1 MSDLDSEGRKEN
13 MTYLVVDDERM
24 SLELLKAELGSVVE
38 GETIVGFQDPEEA
51 YSYAKEHPCD
61 VAFLDIEMTH
71 INGIMLAKMLKELN
85 PKINII
91 FVTAYNNYGMEA
103 FSLHASGYV
112 LKPVTAEAIKKELS
126 EIRYPQETP
135 KDEKRIRAVT
145 FGQFDLLLD
154 GQPVHFGRAK
164 SKELLAYLIHKKGG
178 GLTRK
183 ELAAAIFE
191 DAEYSRNVQDY
202 VSKIVRE
209 LESSL
214 KKAGI
219 EDLLVHDHNR
229 YAVNTDLFSCDAYE
243 FDNNDPAAVS
253 AYRGEYMVQYSW
265 AEGAWYDRWFDDD
278 DD

>member
-1 MSDLDSEGRKEN
+1 
-13 MTYLVVDDERM
+13 MTYLCVDDEKM
-24 SLELLKAELGSVVE
+24 SLELLKAELSSVVE

-51 YSYAKEHPCD
+51 YNYAKEHPID

-71 INGIMLAKMLKELN
+71 INGIMLGKMLKQLN
-85 PKINII
+85 PQINLI
-91 FVTAYNNYGMEA
+91 FVTAYSSYGMEA

-112 LKPVTAEAIKKELS
+112 LKPATAEAIKRELE
-126 EIRYPQETP
+126 EIRYPQQQI
-135 KDEKRIRAVT
+135 KSEKRIRAVT

-154 GQPVHFGRAK
+154 GEPVHFGRAK

-183 ELAAAIFE
+183 EIAAAIFE

-209 LESSL
+209 LEASL

-219 EDLLVHDHNR
+219 SELLVHDHNR
-229 YAVNTDLFSCDAYE
+229 YAVNTDLFTCDAYE
-243 FDNNDPAAVS
+243 FDNNDPTAVN

-265 AEGAWYDRWFDDD
+265 AEGAWYDRWFDEDD
-278 DD
+278 

>member
-1 MSDLDSEGRKEN
+1 MSDLDSEGRSES
-13 MTYLVVDDERM
+13 MTYLCVDDEKM
-24 SLELLKAELGSVVE
+24 SLELLKAELSSVVE

-51 YSYAKEHPCD
+51 YNYAKEHPID

-71 INGIMLAKMLKELN
+71 ISGIMLGKMLKQLN
-85 PKINII
+85 PQINLI
-91 FVTAYNNYGMEA
+91 FVTAYSSYGMEA

-112 LKPVTAEAIKKELS
+112 LKPATAEAIKRELE
-126 EIRYPQETP
+126 EIRYPQQQI
-135 KDEKRIRAVT
+135 KSEKRIRAVT

-154 GQPVHFGRAK
+154 GEPVHFGRAK

-183 ELAAAIFE
+183 EIAAAIFE

-209 LESSL
+209 LEASL

-219 EDLLVHDHNR
+219 SELLVHDHNR
-229 YAVNTDLFSCDAYE
+229 YAVNTDLFTCDAYE
-243 FDNNDPAAVS
+243 FDNNDPTAVN

-265 AEGAWYDRWFDDD
+265 AEGAWYDRWFDEDD
-278 DD
+278 